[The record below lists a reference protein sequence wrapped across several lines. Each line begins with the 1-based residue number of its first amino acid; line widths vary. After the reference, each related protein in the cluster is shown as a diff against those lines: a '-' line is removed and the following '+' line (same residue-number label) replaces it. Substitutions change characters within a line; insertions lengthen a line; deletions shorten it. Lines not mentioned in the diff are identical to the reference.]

1 MGKLLIFAKWYFFI
15 WAGKNPAE
23 RLHIHVYRNNSRN
36 TIGAKFWLDDL
47 SLFEHGDF
55 TDQELNQLRRD
66 LVNYADQTQAQVQA
80 VKPPISQIDRQ
91 MTRCQS

>member
-15 WAGKNPAE
+15 WAGENPAE

-66 LVNYADQTQAQVQA
+66 LVTYADQTQAQVQA